1 MAEYHGENTHNSKIT
16 CLYKSKPWKKQL
28 FCVFF
33 HFQYP
38 KSTSKDIKLFPLR
51 CLFLLY
57 INIPLPEKLHTHCF
71 NPISLNPFTSVA
83 QSFSTAMK
91 LTTLFHTSSTLS
103 FIRSF
108 TKLLKPAHLFFHIIH
123 LRLCLLCLL
132 YPLSLINILYFTCG
146 QTPSTAS
153 TTMMQPSQS
162 RTAVDTSEEKSTCPG
177 ESIKLI
183 RYSWSPRIKQ

>member
-1 MAEYHGENTHNSKIT
+1 MKKSSYFAYFSTLNTLKA
-16 CLYKSKPWKKQL
+16 Q
-28 FCVFF
+28 V
-33 HFQYP
+33 
-38 KSTSKDIKLFPLR
+38 DIKLFPLR
-51 CLFLLY
+51 RLFLLY

-71 NPISLNPFTSVA
+71 NPTSLHPFTSVT
-83 QSFSTAMK
+83 QFFSTTMK
-91 LTTLFHTSSTLS
+91 LTTLFDTSSTLS
-103 FIRSF
+103 FIKSF
-108 TKLLKPAHLFFHIIH
+108 TKLLKPAHLYFYIIH

-183 RYSWSPRIKQ
+183 RYS